1 MYRHVADPVVLETL
15 IRAEHR
21 ATMAAA
27 DFTAIEHVLDREID
41 VDTLR
46 LAGNFDAVAKGRHG
60 AVRPA
65 RSTVL
70 RDVLVPAH
78 GAVEFGIWNLEFIK
92 TLDAKE
98 PRVLLIKDRSTGT
111 PRSRHSYLSE
121 LGGREQNIL
130 L

>member
-1 MYRHVADPVVLETL
+1 MYRHVADPVVLEIREIQVL

-60 AVRPA
+60 AARPA

-70 RDVLVPAH
+70 RDVLVQ
-78 GAVEFGIWNLEFIK
+78 G
-92 TLDAKE
+92 
-98 PRVLLIKDRSTGT
+98 RT
-111 PRSRHSYLSE
+111 PRPDGIAHLVAQSLVNLVTCTWRT
-121 LGGREQNIL
+121 
-130 L
+130 

>member
-60 AVRPA
+60 AARPA

-78 GAVEFGIWNLEFIK
+78 GAVVDTIFIAPGASCSLVH
-92 TLDAKE
+92 TSF
-98 PRVLLIKDRSTGT
+98 RRCGH
-111 PRSRHSYLSE
+111 RQR
-121 LGGREQNIL
+121 GRENVARIL
-130 L
+130 AASKKVPVR

>member
-60 AVRPA
+60 AARPA

-70 RDVLVPAH
+70 RDVLVQGRTPDGIAH
-78 GAVEFGIWNLEFIK
+78 LVAQFGDLYMANVTACTNTHDYRKCTATCW
-92 TLDAKE
+92 
-98 PRVLLIKDRSTGT
+98 P
-111 PRSRHSYLSE
+111 
-121 LGGREQNIL
+121 
-130 L
+130 